1 MDNVNKPKWE
11 SCINRRE
18 FAICTEKTC
27 HSIGDFP
34 PPRRPPFHQKA
45 LPAIPPTELGDTN
58 LLLRV
63 LEYCTAVTFFP
74 KAQCATTACGFQHP
88 SFGRSIAKKR
98 YPCTWIRRLTFILP
112 VKTLAELFAAM
123 VTGEGGLNIQTE
135 WPIMVSVCFQYI
147 GWGFSAWKWG

>member
-1 MDNVNKPKWE
+1 MGKLHKSARVCHLHGENLPQH
-11 SCINRRE
+11 RRLS
-18 FAICTEKTC
+18 AT
-27 HSIGDFP
+27 SSA
-34 PPRRPPFHQKA
+34 PFHQKA

-74 KAQCATTACGFQHP
+74 KAQCAATACGFQHP
-88 SFGRSIAKKR
+88 SFGISIAKKR
-98 YPCTWIRRLTFILP
+98 YPCTWTRRLPSALP

-123 VTGEGGLNIQTE
+123 VTAEGGLNIQTE
-135 WPIMVSVCFQYI
+135 WPIMLSVCFQYI